1 MYTPVPWI
9 SEEQLVKEKDVPRIS
24 VNFREF
30 PVILS
35 SSVRE
40 WYLRI
45 GVGTREVDLA
55 TEKATKQSAT
65 FSLNCPRTASSK
77 KQTYS
82 KEDKPLLQATN
93 KLAIDANYTKTQ
105 QLHQLQQEQTP
116 NTVMQ
121 YVIPSFFTIPLISF
135 TKV

>member
-1 MYTPVPWI
+1 M
-9 SEEQLVKEKDVPRIS
+9 SREFPRIS
-24 VNFREF
+24 ANFREF
-30 PVILS
+30 PVKLS

-65 FSLNCPRTASSK
+65 FSPNCPRTASSK

-93 KLAIDANYTKTQ
+93 KLAIDANYINYAPTTARTNTQ
-105 QLHQLQQEQTP
+105 HCNAIRNTQFLYNTTDKLHKGISKP
-116 NTVMQ
+116 D
-121 YVIPSFFTIPLISF
+121 FTGNCIN
-135 TKV
+135 VV

>member
-1 MYTPVPWI
+1 M
-9 SEEQLVKEKDVPRIS
+9 
-24 VNFREF
+24 NFREF
-30 PVILS
+30 PVKLS

-82 KEDKPLLQATN
+82 IEDKPLLRTTN

-105 QLHQLQQEQTP
+105 QLQQEQTP
-116 NTVMQ
+116 NDCNAIRNAQFLYNTTDKLHKG
-121 YVIPSFFTIPLISF
+121 ISKPDFTGKCIN
-135 TKV
+135 VA

>member
-9 SEEQLVKEKDVPRIS
+9 SEEQLVNEKDVPRIS
-24 VNFREF
+24 ANFREF
-30 PVILS
+30 PVKLS

-65 FSLNCPRTASSK
+65 FSPNCPRTASSK

-93 KLAIDANYTKTQ
+93 KLAIDANYINYAPTTARTNTQ
-105 QLHQLQQEQTP
+105 QL
-116 NTVMQ
+116 
-121 YVIPSFFTIPLISF
+121 
-135 TKV
+135 

>member
-1 MYTPVPWI
+1 M
-9 SEEQLVKEKDVPRIS
+9 SA
-24 VNFREF
+24 NFREF

-65 FSLNCPRTASSK
+65 FSPNCPRTASSK

-93 KLAIDANYTKTQ
+93 KLAIDANYINYAPTTARTNTQ
-105 QLHQLQQEQTP
+105 QL
-116 NTVMQ
+116 
-121 YVIPSFFTIPLISF
+121 
-135 TKV
+135 